1 MSAPAL
7 PRRIPGATPI
17 PPRSFPGVSVDDARW
32 SASAAEDC
40 SADSDVCHACNGVHP
55 GGAGGAFCEAAG
67 DVFVPTKPLVTG
79 EPVCFEC
86 ELEPA
91 VFLLTMVTPTFTG
104 GQLTKSNN
112 IGARCVG
119 QVAAALPRD
128 VDVVITRLRKD
139 PS

>member
-7 PRRIPGATPI
+7 PRRVPGA
-17 PPRSFPGVSVDDARW
+17 VLA
-32 SASAAEDC
+32 ASAAEDC
-40 SADSDVCHACNGVHP
+40 SADSDVCPACNGVHP

-67 DVFVPTKPLVTG
+67 AVFVPTKPLVTG

-91 VFLLTMVTPTFTG
+91 AFLLSMVNTTFSG
-104 GQLTKSNN
+104 GLVGTALR
-112 IGARCVG
+112 IGRRCVG
-119 QVAAALPRD
+119 RVAADLPAD
-128 VDVVITRLRKD
+128 VDVFITRLRKD

>member
-7 PRRIPGATPI
+7 PRRVPGA
-17 PPRSFPGVSVDDARW
+17 VLA
-32 SASAAEDC
+32 ASAAEDC
-40 SADSDVCHACNGVHP
+40 SADSDVCDACNGVHP

-91 VFLLTMVTPTFTG
+91 VFLLTMVTPTFSG

-112 IGARCVG
+112 IGERCVG